1 MTVSTA
7 HYVLEPVAPP
17 PDTTAVDTA
26 TIAVAGQVTGA
37 IERHTYQPPDG
48 PAIVTHHA
56 QIHAPF
62 DRTGAAPVDTTDP
75 ALLDDLAAVAAAL
88 AAELRATTQT

>member
-48 PAIVTHHA
+48 PAIISYHA

-88 AAELRATTQT
+88 AAELRATTAD